1 MTKPLEYALPSGPD
15 VFSFDR
21 LLRDAR
27 DGSNEALGRL
37 LETCRPYLLKLAN
50 EDLPKDLHAKTAPS
64 DVVQETF
71 FHADRAFADFR
82 GQSKLELLGWLKRIL
97 NNEIKAQGRAF
108 FDTDKRQLGRE
119 VEPAGD
125 KKHLLLEQ
133 LAESGLSPRG
143 ELIGRELRDYLQATL
158 AQLEEDHRQAI
169 QLRVYEQLPYE
180 EIGRRLNRT
189 DAAARKLFERALES
203 MRRLM
208 VADDES

>member
-1 MTKPLEYALPSGPD
+1 MTKPVEHALPSGPD
-15 VFSFDR
+15 LFSFDQV
-21 LLRDAR
+21 LRDAR

-50 EDLPKDLHAKTAPS
+50 EDLPKGLHAKTAPS
-64 DVVQETF
+64 DLVQETF
-71 FHADRAFADFR
+71 FRADKAFAKFR
-82 GQSKLELLGWLKRIL
+82 GQSNLELLGWLKQIL
-97 NNEIKAQGRAF
+97 HNEINAQSRAF

-119 VEPAGD
+119 VEPGGD
-125 KKHLLLEQ
+125 KKQLLLEQ

-143 ELIGRELRDYLQATL
+143 ELLGRELRVDLQATI
-158 AQLEEDHRQAI
+158 ARLEEDHRQVI
-169 QLRVYEQLPYE
+169 QLRVYEQLAYE

-208 VADDES
+208 VPDNES